1 MATVRLEDIVDRLQ
15 TTNAEAD
22 VDLVR
27 RAYIFSAKAHQGQM
41 RLSGESYMVH
51 PLEVAKILADLRLD
65 AQTVTAAILHDTI
78 EDTSSTLEEVKELFG
93 DEVAKLVDGMTKLSR
108 MELQS
113 RVEREAQNFRKMIVA
128 MANDI
133 RVILIKLADRL
144 HNMRTLAFLPPEKQ
158 KKVAQETMD
167 IYAPLANRLGMQKIK
182 TELED
187 ISFMYLHTEDY
198 QDIAHKVA
206 QKKVERQAYIDE
218 LIEIMKR
225 QLAEHGYKG
234 DVKGRPKHFFSIWQ
248 KIKKQGISFED
259 VYDLIAVRIITDT
272 KVNCYAILGLIHSLW
287 TPVPGRFK
295 DFIGVPKSNLY
306 QSLHT
311 TVIGPKGERVEF
323 QIRTEEMHRI
333 AEEGIAAHWRYKERS
348 AVSQREE
355 QQFAWLRQLVEWQ
368 QDLTDAKEFME
379 TVKGDLFPDVV
390 YVFTPRGD
398 IRELPQGSTPVD
410 FAYAVHTD
418 IGHQCVGAKING
430 KIVPLKYVLRNGD
443 RIEII
448 TQTGHTPSRDWLKFV
463 KTSKAKARIKAWVK
477 TEERRRSMLL
487 GRELLEKDLRK
498 HELNPSKVFKS
509 DDMLR
514 VAQELSSNSIDDLLA
529 AIGYGKV
536 SAHLVANKLAPEK
549 PHLEPI
555 PKKLAKKTA
564 APPEKKT
571 SSGAMKIGG
580 MDEMLFHL
588 SKCCNPVPGDRVVG
602 FITRGRGISIHTI
615 DCPNVADVTFDKER
629 MVEVS
634 WGEFKGGA
642 HSVRIAVRTQD
653 RPGVLAA
660 VTSSISAADANITH
674 AEVSTNKDK
683 EAMLNF
689 TIDIHDV
696 DHLNRIIKSI
706 GTVNGVL
713 DVRRV
718 KSGTEKGTG
727 TGAGGANGPGGSR

>member
-1 MATVRLEDIVDRLQ
+1 MPMVRLEDIVDALVG
-15 TTNAEAD
+15 NYPDAD

-27 RAYIFSAKAHQGQM
+27 RAYIFSAKAHQGQTRM
-41 RLSGESYMVH
+41 SGESYLVH
-51 PLEVAKILADLRLD
+51 PIEVAKILADLRLD
-65 AQTVTAAILHDTI
+65 AATVSAAILHDTI
-78 EDTSSTLEEVKELFG
+78 EDTSSTFEEIRELFG
-93 DEVAKLVDGMTKLSR
+93 EEVGKLVDGMTKLAR
-108 MELQS
+108 IELQS
-113 RVEREAQNFRKMIVA
+113 REEREAQNFRKMIVA

-187 ISFMYLHTEDY
+187 ISFMYLNTEEY
-198 QDIAHKVA
+198 QDIARRVA
-206 QKKVERQAYIDE
+206 QKKVERQSYIDE
-218 LIEIMKR
+218 LIEIVKR

-234 DVKGRPKHFFSIWQ
+234 DVKGRPKHFFGIWQ
-248 KIKKQGISFED
+248 KMQKQGISFDD

-311 TVIGPKGERVEF
+311 TVVGPKGERVEF

-368 QDLTDAKEFME
+368 QDVTDAKEFME
-379 TVKGDLFPDVV
+379 SVKGDLFPDVV
-390 YVFTPRGD
+390 YVFTPKGD
-398 IRELPQGSTPVD
+398 VRELSQGSTPVD

-418 IGHQCVGAKING
+418 IGQQCVGAKING

-448 TQTGHTPSRDWLKFV
+448 TQVGHTPSRDWLKFV
-463 KTSKAKARIKAWVK
+463 KTSKARTRIKAWLK
-477 TEERRRSMLL
+477 TEERRRSILL

-498 HELNPSKVFKS
+498 HDLNPAKVFKS
-509 DDMLR
+509 DDLPR
-514 VAQELSSNSIDDLLA
+514 LAQELSHNTVDDLLA
-529 AIGYGKV
+529 AVGYGKV
-536 SAHLVANKLAPEK
+536 SAHMVANKLAPER
-549 PHLEPI
+549 PHVEPL
-555 PKKLAKKTA
+555 PKRPARRPAVT
-564 APPEKKT
+564 EKKPSG
-571 SSGAMKIGG
+571 SSMKIGG
-580 MDEMLFHL
+580 MDQMLFHL

-602 FITRGRGISIHTI
+602 FITRGRGISIHTT
-615 DCPNVADVTFDKER
+615 DCPNVVEMAFDKER

-634 WGEFKGGA
+634 WGEVRPGA
-642 HSVRIAVRTQD
+642 HSVKITVRTED
-653 RPGVLAA
+653 RPGLLAS
-660 VTSSISAADANITH
+660 VSSSISAAEANITH
-674 AEVSTNKDK
+674 AEVTTDQDK
-683 EAMLNF
+683 QATLNF
-689 TIDIHDV
+689 TIDIRDV
-696 DHLNRIIKSI
+696 DHLNRIMKTIA
-706 GTVNGVL
+706 TVEGVM
-713 DVRRV
+713 DVKRV
-718 KSGTEKGTG
+718 K
-727 TGAGGANGPGGSR
+727 AG